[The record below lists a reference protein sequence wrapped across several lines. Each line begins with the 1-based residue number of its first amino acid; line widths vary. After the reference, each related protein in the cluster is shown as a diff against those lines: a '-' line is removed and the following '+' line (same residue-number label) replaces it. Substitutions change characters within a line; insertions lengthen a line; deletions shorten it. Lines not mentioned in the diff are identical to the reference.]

1 MPIQYRTRT
10 PQTSDR
16 QSQLEPQM
24 TDADDSIVLSDL
36 VRTGEASRLR
46 RRGAMRLD
54 HASIFNSNAANQ
66 GLGQRQRSP
75 GSWDPPSVIRVRSPT
90 WVAAESG
97 SEDEDAAWS
106 QRVADYDTSVP
117 AEPATDG
124 RRVEPESEKEKEVY
138 EHMLFC
144 GGEEEDED
152 WNDRP
157 LLPAWEPSPLPLFP
171 SPPSSPRSR
180 SRYSLRKSRKKN
192 NGCGALI
199 HMHASPRRRQG
210 VWMAKSEAMDSVI
223 TLDSS
228 YFDRKAVVKMLRSA
242 CGCIREG
249 VGCAVWSVI
258 FYQLLAYIN

>member
-1 MPIQYRTRT
+1 MPIQFRTRPSHST
-10 PQTSDR
+10 DR
-16 QSQLEPQM
+16 QAQPEPQM

-54 HASIFNSNAANQ
+54 HNFISNPAASNQSQ
-66 GLGQRQRSP
+66 GLRQRSP

-90 WVAAESG
+90 WRVAGESA
-97 SEDEDAAWS
+97 SEDEDAVWS
-106 QRVADYDTSVP
+106 QREAEYDTSIL
-117 AEPATDG
+117 AEPATAATDG
-124 RRVEPESEKEKEVY
+124 RMVESEPEKEKEVY

-144 GGEEEDED
+144 GAEEEDED
-152 WNDRP
+152 RDDRP
-157 LLPAWEPSPLPLFP
+157 PPPAWEPSPFPLFP
-171 SPPSSPRSR
+171 EPPTLNRSR

-192 NGCGALI
+192 NGCGAII

-223 TLDSS
+223 AMDSS

-242 CGCIREG
+242 CGCVREG
-249 VGCAVWSVI
+249 VGCAVW
-258 FYQLLAYIN
+258 

>member
-54 HASIFNSNAANQ
+54 HTSIFNPTAANQ

-75 GSWDPPSVIRVRSPT
+75 GSWDPP
-90 WVAAESG
+90 
-97 SEDEDAAWS
+97 WS
-106 QRVADYDTSVP
+106 QRENDYDTSVP

-124 RRVEPESEKEKEVY
+124 RRIEPESEKEKEVF

-152 WNDRP
+152 WNDRQP
-157 LLPAWEPSPLPLFP
+157 LPAWEPSPLPLFP
-171 SPPSSPRSR
+171 APPSSPRSR

-249 VGCAVWSVI
+249 VGCAVW
-258 FYQLLAYIN
+258 